1 MHSFVF
7 WNIAGKCSLNVVDEA
22 VKHLDADFVIIA
34 EDCLN
39 INQLLPLLN
48 TNSRKV
54 YQFRCNNRR
63 RISIYAATENGVKI
77 ELVSTDNPYI
87 LPVQI
92 ITPIQKTLLI
102 GIHLPSK
109 LRTDNN
115 ERQFVSRKVAGEII
129 SIESRLGHKNTV
141 VVGDFN
147 MNPLEDGIV
156 SVDAFNAVMSKDI
169 AKKKKGVRK
178 HAGKS
183 YDFFY
188 NPMWGHFGD
197 LSDTAPGT
205 YYYAP
210 SDYKNKYYWNMFD
223 QILIRPSI
231 IDSFDWPYIIDEIK
245 VGRTTKKLLSKGRS
259 FKINESDHL
268 PLFFQIKI

>member
-1 MHSFVF
+1 MHRFVF
-7 WNIAGKCSLNVVDEA
+7 WNTAGKCSPNIVDEA
-22 VKHLDADFVIIA
+22 VKDLDADFVIIA

-63 RISIYAATENGVKI
+63 RISIYATTENRVKI

-92 ITPIQKTLLI
+92 TTPVQKTLLI
-102 GIHLPSK
+102 GVHLPSK

-115 ERQFVSRKVAGEII
+115 ERQFRSREVAGEII

-147 MNPLEDGIV
+147 MNPFEDGIV
-156 SVDAFNAVMSKDI
+156 AIDAFNAVMSKDI
-169 AKKKKGVRK
+169 AKKGTRK
-178 HAGKS
+178 YRGKS

-197 LSDTAPGT
+197 LFDTAPGT
-205 YYYAP
+205 YYYAQ
-210 SDYKNKYYWNMFD
+210 SDYKNKYYWNIFD

-231 IDSFDWPYIIDEIK
+231 IDSFGWPYIIDKIK
-245 VGRTTKKLLSKGRS
+245 VGRTTKKLLSKRRS

-268 PLFFQIKI
+268 PLFSQIKI